1 MDPLINKSGSFS
13 SVEEIKD
20 LLQKVS
26 DTVIKLEKYNGSI
39 QDGRSL
45 IKTNR
50 NDTRE
55 MMGQV
60 ARNLKRAR
68 ELIDNYAGPDA
79 PIYRRKLANWT
90 DIVENVIATI
100 REKEERDLGDI
111 RRSVARV
118 SFSEESDEYKQ
129 HGKLIATNHI

>member
-50 NDTRE
+50 NDTRD

-68 ELIDNYAGPDA
+68 ELIDNYSGPDA
-79 PIYRRKLANWT
+79 PIYRRKLAN
-90 DIVENVIATI
+90 
-100 REKEERDLGDI
+100 
-111 RRSVARV
+111 
-118 SFSEESDEYKQ
+118 
-129 HGKLIATNHI
+129 